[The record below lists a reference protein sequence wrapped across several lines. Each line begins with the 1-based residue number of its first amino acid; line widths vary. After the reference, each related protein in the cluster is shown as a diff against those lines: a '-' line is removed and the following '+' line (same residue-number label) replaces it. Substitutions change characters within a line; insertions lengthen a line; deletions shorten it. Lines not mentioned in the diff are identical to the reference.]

1 MTQEMTGLLSRSSVM
16 LRGSPVIA
24 LGFHSDFWNARLL
37 VKLFGTLV
45 QITTQSPNRIRKRPT
60 GSLKETSS
68 LSALNVSIASLY
80 CSSQVFTGTGASGF
94 HDTSPQSN
102 MKCDVYVSK
111 ELYAMSCCQV
121 ARPPSSNRLRIFA
134 LVARIGP
141 EGLVGMKVD
150 NIKLQV
156 DPLAFPV
163 GQAVLA
169 SSRLLNLGYATDRPS
184 FEMSCSFSD

>member
-1 MTQEMTGLLSRSSVM
+1 MLPQPGILSSFESQRLTQDSSTAT
-16 LRGSPVIA
+16 LWKNASSPFSACTDVLIE
-24 LGFHSDFWNARLL
+24 LFHRM
-37 VKLFGTLV
+37 
-45 QITTQSPNRIRKRPT
+45 RKRPT
-60 GSLKETSS
+60 CSLTETSS

-94 HDTSPQSN
+94 HDN

-111 ELYAMSCCQV
+111 ELYAMSCCQM

-150 NIKLQV
+150 NISFKCILSPFPLVKPFWLQA
-156 DPLAFPV
+156 D
-163 GQAVLA
+163 
-169 SSRLLNLGYATDRPS
+169 LGYATDRPS